1 MTSAELTPSWLPF
14 RRLATLTCGVFIVLQ
29 IFNMPVNL
37 AQGTSVM
44 YAFIIG
50 FSQAP
55 LTALQ
60 VRLSRTP
67 LLLRCSSLLPQ
78 APGACTSC
86 GQSLLQCAHCC
97 FLSGS
102 KVACCQ
108 SPAVAQVLLVN
119 LVTSTTLG
127 LALAAEP
134 AEPTVM
140 EQPPRRP
147 NKRLVGKLLLW
158 RMFFVCHV
166 IVCLVLGMFAWAQA
180 GGHTL
185 GQSRAEAFN
194 ILVGSQVCGQRGQH
208 SVFVPACAS
217 GLCGWYGC

>member
-1 MTSAELTPSWLPF
+1 MAMHNRCSAV
-14 RRLATLTCGVFIVLQ
+14 TCVMVFAGP
-29 IFNMPVNL
+29 N
-37 AQGTSVM
+37 
-44 YAFIIG
+44 
-50 FSQAP
+50 SQKG
-55 LTALQ
+55 
-60 VRLSRTP
+60 S
-67 LLLRCSSLLPQ
+67 LLLSTWLTWL
-78 APGACTSC
+78 
-86 GQSLLQCAHCC
+86 
-97 FLSGS
+97 
-102 KVACCQ
+102 V
-108 SPAVAQVLLVN
+108 QVLLVN

-180 GGHTL
+180 SGYTL

-194 ILVGSQVCGQRGQH
+194 ILVGSQVSNNKAGTADGQGNRAANAC
-208 SVFVPACAS
+208 SSAPAV
-217 GLCGWYGC
+217 LIDLRP